1 MKTQKNIE
9 KSRGNNENRYDIII
23 IGSGPAGLTAGLYA
37 SRANLSVLCI
47 EGKASQAGG
56 QLMLTSDVEN
66 YPGFPKGILGP
77 EMMKLFRDQ
86 AERFGTKYLTKNVT
100 KVDLSGT
107 TKKVWVDTN
116 VYEAKAVIIA
126 TGASALWLRLENE
139 KLLQGRGVSGC
150 ATCDAYFFKDKKVV
164 VVGGGDSA
172 MEESLTLAKFASSI
186 AIVHRRDEFR
196 ASKIMQDRV
205 LNNKKITVIWDSTV
219 VDVLD
224 VKKGK
229 VTGVKIQNLKTRK
242 ITEYQCDG
250 LFVAIGHKPNTDLFK
265 GIIEVDEKG
274 FILTKGKST
283 QTNIKGVFACGDVQD
298 HVYKQAVTAAGTG
311 CMAALDAERY
321 LETLKE

>member
-1 MKTQKNIE
+1 MPNKKEQ
-9 KSRGNNENRYDIII
+9 YDVII
-23 IGSGPAGLTAGLYA
+23 IGSGPAGLTAALYA

-47 EGKASQAGG
+47 EGKANQAGG

-100 KVDLSGT
+100 KVELAGK
-107 TKKVWVDTN
+107 TKKIFIDTN
-116 VYEAKAVIIA
+116 VYETRSVIIA
-126 TGASALWLRLENE
+126 TGASALWLGVESE
-139 KLLQGRGVSGC
+139 KALQGRGVSGC
-150 ATCDAYFFKDKKVV
+150 ATCDAYFFKNKKVV

-172 MEESLTLAKFASSI
+172 MEESLTLVKFASKVTI
-186 AIVHRRDEFR
+186 IHRRNEFR

-205 LNNKKITVIWDSTV
+205 FNNKKIDVIWDSTV

-224 VKKGK
+224 VKQGK
-229 VTGVKIQNLKTRK
+229 VTGVKIQNLKTNK
-242 ITEYQCDG
+242 INEYPCDG

-265 GIIEVDEKG
+265 EIIDLDEKG
-274 FILTKGKST
+274 FIATKPKST
-283 QTNIKGVFACGDVQD
+283 HTNIEGVFACGDVQD
-298 HVYKQAVTAAGTG
+298 HIYKQAVTAAGTG

-321 LETLKE
+321 LSTLK

>member
-1 MKTQKNIE
+1 MANKKEQ
-9 KSRGNNENRYDIII
+9 YDVII
-23 IGSGPAGLTAGLYA
+23 IGSGPAGLTAALYA
-37 SRANLSVLCI
+37 SRANLSTLCI
-47 EGKASQAGG
+47 EGKANQAGG

-77 EMMKLFRDQ
+77 DMMKLFRDQ

-100 KVDLSGT
+100 KVELAGK
-107 TKKVWVDTN
+107 TKKVFIDVN

-126 TGASALWLRLENE
+126 TGASALWLGLDSE
-139 KLLQGRGVSGC
+139 KALQGKGVSGC

-172 MEESLTLAKFASSI
+172 MEESLTLVKFASQVTI
-186 AIVHRRDEFR
+186 IHRRNEFR

-205 LNNKKITVIWDSTV
+205 LNNKKINVIWNSTV
-219 VDVLD
+219 VEVLD
-224 VKKGK
+224 VKQGK
-229 VTGVKIQNLKTRK
+229 VTAVKIQNLKTNK

-265 GIIEVDEKG
+265 GIIELDEKG
-274 FILTKGKST
+274 FILTKAKST
-283 QTNIKGVFACGDVQD
+283 HTNIEGVFACGDVQD

-321 LETLKE
+321 LSTLK